1 MKHLEKYTGLG
12 LHILEGL
19 GTSEN
24 VSSEQIRERKEIS
37 EFDELQSIIDTAKKL
52 TSSTV
57 NEIYGRNWRRTKNKK
72 RKNWKNVNLTFR
84 EEWKNEGE
92 QR

>member
-37 EFDELQSIIDTAKKL
+37 VRI
-52 TSSTV
+52 
-57 NEIYGRNWRRTKNKK
+57 RRIA
-72 RKNWKNVNLTFR
+72 
-84 EEWKNEGE
+84 EHY
-92 QR
+92 